1 MFLNN
6 DGKIIEEKNP
16 SHMTDPYLTFLV
28 YRETNAGRL
37 LKVVYIKYPDFYQ
50 LKSAYNA
57 NKKWIKA
64 FNDVVY

>member
-1 MFLNN
+1 MMERLL
-6 DGKIIEEKNP
+6 KEKNP
-16 SHMTDPYLTFLV
+16 SHMTDPYLTFWFI
-28 YRETNAGRL
+28 GRPMRVDC